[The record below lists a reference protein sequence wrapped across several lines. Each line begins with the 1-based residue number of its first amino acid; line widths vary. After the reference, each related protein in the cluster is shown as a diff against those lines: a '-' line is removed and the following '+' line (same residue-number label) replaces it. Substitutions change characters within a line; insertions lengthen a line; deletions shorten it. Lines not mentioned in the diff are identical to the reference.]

1 MVKTIKEQT
10 SSPEDLVLTFLK
22 NKLMEASKKSP
33 VKLINLEKVR
43 EAVVNQ
49 STSDYHIAVYLS
61 LKDVQIILAPTPNS
75 YFNQKEIIPDDAILL
90 FVQIRRLKTLEEFL
104 EKLNND
110 DNLEKF
116 VLDALSQY
124 LLCKRE
130 NEFLQM
136 FPDVDSNLDT
146 IDRMEIAGIKKNAK
160 MWTHFDDLDEDY
172 YKLMLE
178 LLEIE
183 YQNELYDFK
192 EGYRGEC
199 SLWGVITSSRDYRG
213 DFIKN
218 NKDFLNKILDD
229 YLEYLNNLVSSENYS
244 DLSLGSRMINLSSG
258 SASDVISSETFEELF
273 LKFFFKKKSE
283 TEVFSDSSTSELIDI
298 FGTCVQLKM
307 FFESYCDFAQNK
319 ALSQAFEKFCSDVTS
334 ELLKRSDRDKKFS
347 FEVENVDLSDKQIK
361 PLSKTIYLIQDAI
374 DSGVFRTANI
384 TLHYEPS
391 FNESIFSNLDENLK
405 NIDILLEDEKLK
417 GIRFDSLKEYQEIL
431 IEYKTFLTSLGIPL
445 DDNPYDTQNLDDE
458 LQDYRESSIY

>member
-1 MVKTIKEQT
+1 MVKKIKEQA
-10 SSPEDLVLTFLK
+10 SSPEVLVLTFLK
-22 NKLMEASKKSP
+22 NKLMEASKNP
-33 VKLINLEKVR
+33 PIKLISIERVR

-61 LKDVQIILAPTPNS
+61 LKEVKIILAPTPNS
-75 YFNQKEIIPDDAILL
+75 YFYQKEIIPDDAILL
-90 FVQIRRLKTLEEFL
+90 FVQIRKLKTLEEFL
-104 EKLNND
+104 ENLDND

-124 LLCKRE
+124 LLCERE

-136 FPDVDSNLDT
+136 FPDVDYKIDT
-146 IDRMEIAGIKKNAK
+146 IDRIVVSSIKKNAK
-160 MWTHFDDLDEDY
+160 MWTHFTGLDKDY
-172 YKLMLE
+172 YNLMLE
-178 LLEIE
+178 LLKIE
-183 YQNELYDFK
+183 YHNELHDFE

-199 SLWGVITSSRDYRG
+199 SLWGVITSSRDYRA
-213 DFIKN
+213 DFIKS
-218 NKDFLNKILDD
+218 NKDFLNTILDD

-244 DLSLGSRMINLSSG
+244 DLSLGSKMIALSSG
-258 SASDVISSETFEELF
+258 SASDTISSETFEELF
-273 LKFFFKKKSE
+273 FRFFFKKKAE
-283 TEVFSDSSTSELIDI
+283 TEVFSDSSTSELVDF

-319 ALSQAFEKFCSDVTS
+319 ALSQAFEKFCSGVTS
-334 ELLKRSDRDKKFS
+334 ELLKRSDRDKEFS
-347 FEVENVDLSDKQIK
+347 FEIKNVDLSDRHIT
-361 PLSKTIYLIQDAI
+361 PLRKSIYLIQDAI
-374 DSGVFRTANI
+374 DDGVFRTANI

-417 GIRFDSLKEYQEIL
+417 GIQFNSLKDYQEIL

>member
-1 MVKTIKEQT
+1 MVKTVKEQT

-22 NKLMEASKKSP
+22 NKLMEASKKPP

-49 STSDYHIAVYLS
+49 STSDYHIAVNLS
-61 LKDVQIILAPTPNS
+61 LKDIKIILAPTLNS
-75 YFNQKEIIPDDAILL
+75 YFYQKEIIPDDAILL
-90 FVQIRRLKTLEEFL
+90 FVQIRKLKTLEEFL
-104 EKLNND
+104 EKLDNG

-136 FPDVDSNLDT
+136 FPDVDCNLDT

-160 MWTHFDDLDEDY
+160 MWTHFTGLDRDY
-172 YKLMLE
+172 YNLMLE
-178 LLEIE
+178 LLKIE
-183 YQNELYDFK
+183 YHNELHDFE

-213 DFIKN
+213 DFIKS
-218 NKDFLNKILDD
+218 NKDFLNTILDD
-229 YLEYLNNLVSSENYS
+229 YLEYFNNLVSSENYS
-244 DLSLGSRMINLSSG
+244 DLSLGSKMIALSSG
-258 SASDVISSETFEELF
+258 SASDTISSETFEELF
-273 LKFFFKKKSE
+273 FRFFFKKKAE
-283 TEVFSDSSTSELIDI
+283 TEVFSDSSTSELVDI

-319 ALSQAFEKFCSDVTS
+319 ALSQAFEKFCSNVTS
-334 ELLKRSDRDKKFS
+334 ELLKRSDRDKEFS
-347 FEVENVDLSDKQIK
+347 FEIENVDLSNRQIT
-361 PLSKTIYLIQDAI
+361 PLSKSIYLIQDAI
-374 DSGVFRTANI
+374 DDGVFCAADI

-391 FNESIFSNLDENLK
+391 VEESIFSYLEESLNNIETLTKDER
-405 NIDILLEDEKLK
+405 LK
-417 GIRFDSLKEYQEIL
+417 GIRFDCLKEYQDIL
-431 IEYKTFLTSLGIPL
+431 VAYKTFLMSLGISP
-445 DDNPYDTQNLDDE
+445 DNNPYDTQNIDDE
-458 LQDYRESSIY
+458 LNDYRESCVF

>member
-61 LKDVQIILAPTPNS
+61 LKEVQIILAPTPSS
-75 YFNQKEIIPDDAILL
+75 YFYQKEIIPDDAISL
-90 FVQIRRLKTLEEFL
+90 FVQIRKLETLEEFL
-104 EKLNND
+104 EKLDND
-110 DNLEKF
+110 DNLENF
-116 VLDALSQY
+116 ILGALSQY
-124 LLCKRE
+124 LLCGRE
-130 NEFLQM
+130 NEFLKM
-136 FPDVDSNLDT
+136 FPDVDYKIDT
-146 IDRMEIAGIKKNAK
+146 IDRMEVSGIRKNAK

-178 LLEIE
+178 LLELE
-183 YQNELYDFK
+183 YQNELHGFE
-192 EGYRGEC
+192 EGYLGEC
-199 SLWGVITSSRDYRG
+199 SLWGVITSQRDYRG

-229 YLEYLNNLVSSENYS
+229 YLKYLDKQVSSENYS
-244 DLSLGSRMINLSSG
+244 YLSLGSRMVNLSYG
-258 SASDVISSETFEELF
+258 SASDVIGSETFEDLF
-273 LKFFFKKKSE
+273 RSFFFKNR
-283 TEVFSDSSTSELIDI
+283 VDVDDFSSLRTSELVDI
-298 FGTCVQLKM
+298 FSTLVNLKM
-307 FFESYCDFAQNK
+307 FFESYSNFAQNET
-319 ALSQAFEKFCSDVTS
+319 LSQAFESFCSRVIS
-334 ELLKRSDRDKKFS
+334 ELLKRGDYDKEFC
-347 FEVENVDLSDKQIK
+347 FEIDNVYLSDKQIE
-361 PLSKTIYLIQDAI
+361 PLSKTIHLVQDTI

-431 IEYKTFLTSLGIPL
+431 IEYKTFLTSLGISL

-458 LQDYRESSIY
+458 LQDYRESSCF